1 MFSCDYCEIFKKSF
15 FYRTT
20 PVTVSVAKQNKM
32 ATKRKPLQIS
42 FYGSRA
48 IASVEN
54 CPPPTPKLILSQAL
68 TLTGGAIFLGGNCLV
83 GLPNSK
89 TNTNRGEGRQLSIH
103 RPTIFYLYLCFYKQS
118 VHEHRMANCWTTFR
132 VKPSVTKATIKT
144 ADKEKLSFS
153 FTINV
158 K

>member
-68 TLTGGAIFLGGNCLV
+68 TLTGGAIFLGGNCLL

-89 TNTNRGEGRQLSIH
+89 TNTNRGEGRQLSRH
-103 RPTIFYLYLCFYKQS
+103 RPTIFYIYLCFYKQS

>member
-15 FYRTT
+15 LYRTT

-32 ATKRKPLQIS
+32 ATKRKPLQIN
-42 FYGSRA
+42 FCGSRA
-48 IASVEN
+48 IVSVEN

-89 TNTNRGEGRQLSIH
+89 TNTNRGEGRQLSRH

-118 VHEHRMANCWTTFR
+118 VHEHRMANC
-132 VKPSVTKATIKT
+132 
-144 ADKEKLSFS
+144 
-153 FTINV
+153 
-158 K
+158 

>member
-54 CPPPTPKLILSQAL
+54 CPPLTPKLILSQAL
-68 TLTGGAIFLGGNCLV
+68 TLTGGQFSSGAIVWLASPTLKLTLTWERGGNCPDTV
-83 GLPNSK
+83 LPSFTYTCVFISNQFMSI
-89 TNTNRGEGRQLSIH
+89 GWQIAEQLSGLN
-103 RPTIFYLYLCFYKQS
+103 PLSLKQQ
-118 VHEHRMANCWTTFR
+118 
-132 VKPSVTKATIKT
+132 
-144 ADKEKLSFS
+144 
-153 FTINV
+153 
-158 K
+158 